1 MADNTSPLNAKDLP
15 ERLPTELRLPSTESG
30 EKQDAERDALSVARR
45 RQTTPGRRSLFGH

>member
-45 RQTTPGRRSLFGH
+45 RQTTPGRKSLFGH